1 VELTMPLEVGALAP
15 EFTLVS
21 QKRETISLED
31 LKGKKSMIV
40 FMPYPHTRTCEAE
53 AREIRDNWASFEGL
67 DANVVM
73 ITTHAGPTNRD
84 WAEDNDFRFPI
95 LSDYW
100 PHGEVS
106 RAYDTFDETFGYA
119 KRTTYILDSESVIR
133 DVIASDVLGEARPF
147 ATYLPALESIS

>member
-1 VELTMPLEVGALAP
+1 MRDQGQLGVLRGNRC
-15 EFTLVS
+15 
-21 QKRETISLED
+21 QCRHD
-31 LKGKKSMIV
+31 
-40 FMPYPHTRTCEAE
+40 HD
-53 AREIRDNWASFEGL
+53 ARRA
-67 DANVVM
+67 
-73 ITTHAGPTNRD
+73 TNRD

-119 KRTTYILDSESVIR
+119 KRTTYILDSDGVIR

-147 ATYLPALESIS
+147 ATYLPALESVT

>member
-1 VELTMPLEVGALAP
+1 MPLAVGAKAP
-15 EFTLVS
+15 EFSLVS
-21 QKRETISLED
+21 QNRDRISLDD

-40 FMPYPHTRTCEAE
+40 FMPYPHTRTCESE
-53 AREIRDNWASFEGL
+53 ACEIRNNWAAFQGI

-73 ITTHAGPTNRD
+73 ITTHAGATNRD
-84 WAEDNDFRFPI
+84 WAEDNDYPFPI

-100 PHGEVS
+100 PHGDVS

-119 KRTTYILDSESVIR
+119 KRTTYILDSDGVIR

-147 ATYLPALESIS
+147 ASYLPALESIT